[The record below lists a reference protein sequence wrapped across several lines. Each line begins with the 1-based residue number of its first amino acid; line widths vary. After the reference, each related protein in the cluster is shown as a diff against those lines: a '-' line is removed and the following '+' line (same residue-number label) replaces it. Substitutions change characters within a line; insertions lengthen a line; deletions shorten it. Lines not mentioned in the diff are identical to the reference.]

1 MTLKSIALL
10 AATAALAA
18 FAVPLAAERIADS
31 AEDIRPVLLGSTVPD
46 TVLADLDGSPVRLRE
61 AVAGRLT
68 ALVFYRGGW
77 CPYCNLQLADLRH
90 ISADLEALGFTL
102 VAITPDQPSEL
113 RKTVD
118 KNELDYQL
126 LSDTGAA
133 TMRGFG
139 IAFRVDAPTTRRY
152 QDYGI
157 DLDAASGDSHHALP
171 VPAVFLIDAQG
182 VVRFSYVDPDYT
194 RRTPAAVILA
204 AARAVREQSD
214 KLQR

>member
-1 MTLKSIALL
+1 MRLTTFVLL
-10 AATAALAA
+10 AATALAG
-18 FAVPLAAERIADS
+18 PLHASTIADR
-31 AEDIRPVLLGSTVPD
+31 AEDIRPLLLGSSVPD
-46 TVLADLDGSPVRLRE
+46 TVLADIEGTPVRLRE
-61 AVAGRLT
+61 AVDGRLS

-90 ISADLEALGFTL
+90 IAADLEALGFTL

-113 RKTVD
+113 RKTIEA
-118 KNELDYQL
+118 NALDYQL

-139 IAFRVDAPTTRRY
+139 IAFKVDEPTTRRY
-152 QDYGI
+152 QDYDI
-157 DLDAASGDSHHALP
+157 DIDRASGDSHHALP
-171 VPAVFLIDAQG
+171 VPAVFLVDAEG
-182 VVRFSYVDPDYT
+182 VIRFSYVDPDYT